1 MTSKKPLAG
10 ASKSRTKALLA
21 LALGGVLLYL
31 VLGGSSD
38 DSSDNSPATGTTSAD
53 LRRSTSAAGAAANR
67 TSVSSGGSA
76 GEPCAAAAAAR
87 APSAPGSVPPL
98 PPPPPPA
105 QQTLPRLELETLLA
119 ADPFASALPGGDPQ
133 HVPPALPSGDPRNG
147 DASAVPLAADS
158 ASRVS
163 LVYIQEGKATA
174 LVDGKETPIDNPNG
188 WAEVIRTRLI
198 EGVLQRP

>member
-1 MTSKKPLAG
+1 MTPKKPLVG
-10 ASKSRTKALLA
+10 ASKSRPKALLA

-38 DSSDNSPATGTTSAD
+38 DSSDNAPATGTTSAD
-53 LRRSTSAAGAAANR
+53 LRGSTSSAGAAALS
-67 TSVSSGGSA
+67 TPVSSSGRAS
-76 GEPCAAAAAAR
+76 EPSSAAAAR
-87 APSAPGSVPPL
+87 ASSGPGSVPPL

-105 QQTLPRLELETLLA
+105 QQTLPRLELETLIA
-119 ADPFASALPGGDPQ
+119 SDPFASERLGGDPQ
-133 HVPPALPSGDPRNG
+133 HVPLALPSGDPRNG
-147 DASAVPLAADS
+147 DSSAVPLAADS

-174 LVDGKETPIDNPNG
+174 LVDGEETPIDNPNG
-188 WAEVIRTRLI
+188 WAEVIKNRLV